1 MGGIVRLVGHVPRDA
16 ETLVPRQI
24 KASRPAGTVMGAR
37 A

>member
-16 ETLVPRQI
+16 EAPRQI